1 MRNKITTSLILKP
14 IILYAIANL
23 LISCNNNVGSSQPIA
38 SPTPSPTPGPSPQPS
53 PTPTPSPT
61 SSPAPTPTPT
71 PKPVATVINI
81 SPLSATNI
89 TRAGGSVTVRAKL
102 NNNVSSA
109 QTITLSTGNLNDNIT
124 ISSNPAICSLTN
136 ANESCIFTITTATQ
150 ELDTPLGYTTLTF
163 SNSGTTIFSR
173 NQLHV
178 LVINPYLMYF
188 AHNATNGYTG
198 DLLGQAINKGASG
211 INSGIAGADYLCN
224 HDESKPTSLTGV
236 TYKAMIVDGINRQ
249 ACYSADC
256 IFEGP
261 KENIDWVLKPMA
273 AYKNT
278 NNAVSIV
285 TNESGIYTFIP
296 DYLTPSITQSS
307 LNALIYLP
315 GNFTIDYGI
324 AFQWTGLSGVW
335 TMYPPTSATNTG
347 LCSTLNGAT
356 TSYWDNSS
364 NIGTGNVGN
373 QFSDIPTFSTPTLTL
388 TQLAAGNRSC
398 AESAL
403 VSVSSTWINGLICV
417 QQ

>member
-38 SPTPSPTPGPSPQPS
+38 SPTP
-53 PTPTPSPT
+53 
-61 SSPAPTPTPT
+61 SPAPTPTPT

-124 ISSNPAICSLTN
+124 ISSTPAICSLTN
-136 ANESCIFTITTATQ
+136 ANESCIFTITTAAQ

-188 AHNATNGYTG
+188 AHNGTNGYTG
-198 DLLGQAINKGASG
+198 DLLGQAINKGGASG

-224 HDESKPTSLTGV
+224 HDESKPTSLTGA
-236 TYKAMIVDGINRQ
+236 TYKAMIVDGISRQ

-261 KENIDWVLKPMA
+261 QENIDWVLKPMA

-278 NNAVSIV
+278 NNALSIV

-296 DYLTPSITQSS
+296 DYLTPSITQPS

-356 TSYWDNSS
+356 TTYWDNSS

-373 QFSDIPTFSTPTLTL
+373 QFSDIPTFSAPTLTL

>member
-53 PTPTPSPT
+53 PTPTPSP
-61 SSPAPTPTPT
+61 APTPTPT

-89 TRAGGSVTVRAKL
+89 TRAGGSVTVQAKL

-109 QTITLSTGNLNDNIT
+109 QIITLSTGNLNDNIT

-224 HDESKPTSLTGV
+224 HDESKPSSLTDV

-296 DYLTPSITQSS
+296 DYLTPSITQPS

-373 QFSDIPTFSTPTLTL
+373 QFSDIPTFSAPTLTL